1 MRKLSFSFSFQIKL
15 DGKLRERF
23 TVNVVHGKVLQQ
35 GLQSVTLPLGKALLS
50 SSVVPDLNTSVSI
63 IHISNSSNTS
73 LKHLSFLKFKIDF
86 SPLIQ
91 ILITLKHLL
100 FLKDKKSKPY
110 WQYKALGIQ
119 NEEGESKNNLRK

>member
-50 SSVVPDLNTSVSI
+50 SSIIPDLNTSVSI

-86 SPLIQ
+86 S
-91 ILITLKHLL
+91 H
-100 FLKDKKSKPY
+100 S
-110 WQYKALGIQ
+110 YKY
-119 NEEGESKNNLRK
+119 